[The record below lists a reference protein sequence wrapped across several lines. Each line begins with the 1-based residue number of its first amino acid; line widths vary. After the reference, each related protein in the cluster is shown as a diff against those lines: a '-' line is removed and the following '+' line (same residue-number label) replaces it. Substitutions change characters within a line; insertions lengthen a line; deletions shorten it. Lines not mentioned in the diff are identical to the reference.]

1 MGLRIAL
8 RMGGTSSERD
18 VSLASGIRVAE
29 ALRTCGH
36 DVRAVDPARGPI
48 SNAEQR
54 ALATGTVVQAAP
66 PSQEALQRMA
76 REALPSFVSN
86 LPRQGDVDVVFL
98 GLHGGSGEDGTI
110 QALLDLAGV
119 PYTGSGH
126 LASALAM
133 DKDLSK
139 QLFRQANVST
149 AAWLMAPVTADEVE
163 ATLGFPVIVK
173 PSKQGSTVGLSIVR
187 GPAELQPAID
197 EAFKFDDEVMVETFI
212 AGRELTVGILGDVAL
227 PVGEIIPKH
236 EIYDYECK
244 YTAGMADER
253 FPAELTQQEA
263 RRVQD
268 EALKAFRAL
277 KLRGCA
283 RIDFRMA
290 KDGTFYCLEANTL
303 PGMTQ
308 TSLIPQAAAAAGIS
322 FPALCDRI
330 VQLALNERDGRG
342 RVGCHHSRFPPR
354 RSRAFRR
361 DCRGRV
367 CGRDGDRSSFD
378 SRTRAR
384 RRRCTRSTRSLAR
397 FAAARH
403 ARRFTRS
410 RSPDAT
416 RYRMSSTSARH
427 STNCRRRFR

>member
-1 MGLRIAL
+1 MGLKIAL
-8 RMGGTSSERD
+8 LLGGTSSERD

-36 DVRAVDPARGPI
+36 EVRAIDPARGPL
-48 SNAEQR
+48 SDDEQR
-54 ALATGTVVQAAP
+54 VLAMGRVVQTAP
-66 PSQEALQRMA
+66 PSQEALRRMA

-86 LPRQGDVDVVFL
+86 LPRQGDADVVFL

-110 QALLDLAGV
+110 QALLDLGGV

-139 QLFRQANVST
+139 HLFRQANVST
-149 AAWLMAPVTADEVE
+149 AKWLMAPAGADEVS
-163 ATLGFPVIVK
+163 AALGFPVIVK

-187 GPAELQPAID
+187 NASELQPAID
-197 EAFKFDDEVMVETFI
+197 EAFNFDDEVMIEEFI
-212 AGRELTVGILGDVAL
+212 AGRELTVGILGNIAL

-253 FPAELTQQEA
+253 FPAELTKQETA
-263 RRVQD
+263 RVQD
-268 EALKAFRAL
+268 EALRAFRAL

-290 KDGTFYCLEANTL
+290 KDGTFHCLEANTL

-322 FPALCDRI
+322 FPELCDRI
-330 VQLALNERDGRG
+330 VRLALGD
-342 RVGCHHSRFPPR
+342 HD
-354 RSRAFRR
+354 RA
-361 DCRGRV
+361 GIV
-367 CGRDGDRSSFD
+367 
-378 SRTRAR
+378 
-384 RRRCTRSTRSLAR
+384 
-397 FAAARH
+397 
-403 ARRFTRS
+403 
-410 RSPDAT
+410 
-416 RYRMSSTSARH
+416 
-427 STNCRRRFR
+427 